1 MKNRVTS
8 ILSNSLN
15 DSNKSNKDESN
26 VRVRVIR
33 AYLAGYSDAVE
44 IVKRSL
50 QMGLYGDGVNTFE
63 VAAWEGDNG
72 EWIKL
77 SPYNDVL
84 AHQSIDR
91 VHEVI
96 NDISNGIIKQYETI

>member
-1 MKNRVTS
+1 M
-8 ILSNSLN
+8 
-15 DSNKSNKDESN
+15 NKDLKFLPHPN
-26 VRVRVIR
+26 GLGGVQCKIKTDN
-33 AYLAGYSDAVE
+33 GYTIS
-44 IVKRSL
+44 IVGGGI
-50 QMGLYGDGVNTFE
+50 GLYGDGVNTFE
-63 VAAWEGDNG
+63 VTAWEGDNG

>member
-1 MKNRVTS
+1 M
-8 ILSNSLN
+8 
-15 DSNKSNKDESN
+15 NKDLKFLPHPN
-26 VRVRVIR
+26 GLGGVQCKIKTDN
-33 AYLAGYSDAVE
+33 GYTIS
-44 IVKRSL
+44 IVGGGI
-50 QMGLYGDGVNTFE
+50 GLYGDGVNTFE

-96 NDISNGIIKQYETI
+96 NYISNGIIKQYETI

>member
-1 MKNRVTS
+1 M
-8 ILSNSLN
+8 
-15 DSNKSNKDESN
+15 NKDLKFLPHPN
-26 VRVRVIR
+26 GLGGVQCKIKTDN
-33 AYLAGYSDAVE
+33 GYTIS
-44 IVKRSL
+44 IVGGGI
-50 QMGLYGDGVNTFE
+50 GLYGDGVNTFE

-96 NDISNGIIKQYETI
+96 NDISNGIIKRYT

>member
-1 MKNRVTS
+1 MLPY
-8 ILSNSLN
+8 ICQM
-15 DSNKSNKDESN
+15 NKDLN
-26 VRVRVIR
+26 FLPHPNGLGGVQCKIKTDN
-33 AYLAGYSDAVE
+33 GYTIS
-44 IVKRSL
+44 IVGGGI
-50 QMGLYGDGVNTFE
+50 GLYGDGVNTFE

-91 VHEVI
+91 VHQI
-96 NDISNGIIKQYETI
+96 IDDISNGVFKQYE

>member
-1 MKNRVTS
+1 M
-8 ILSNSLN
+8 
-15 DSNKSNKDESN
+15 NKDLKFLPHPN
-26 VRVRVIR
+26 GVGGVQCKIKTDN
-33 AYLAGYSDAVE
+33 GYTIS
-44 IVKRSL
+44 IVGGGL
-50 QMGLYGDGVNTFE
+50 GLYGDGVNTFE

>member
-1 MKNRVTS
+1 M
-8 ILSNSLN
+8 
-15 DSNKSNKDESN
+15 NKDLN
-26 VRVRVIR
+26 FLPHPNGLGGVQCKIKTDN
-33 AYLAGYSDAVE
+33 GYTIS
-44 IVKRSL
+44 IVGGGI
-50 QMGLYGDGVNTFE
+50 GLYGDGVNTFE

>member
-1 MKNRVTS
+1 MNKELNFLPHPNGLGGVQCKIKTDNGYTIS
-8 ILSNSLN
+8 I
-15 DSNKSNKDESN
+15 
-26 VRVRVIR
+26 VGGGI
-33 AYLAGYSDAVE
+33 
-44 IVKRSL
+44 
-50 QMGLYGDGVNTFE
+50 GLYGDGVNTFE

-96 NDISNGIIKQYETI
+96 NDISNGVFKQYE

>member
-1 MKNRVTS
+1 M
-8 ILSNSLN
+8 
-15 DSNKSNKDESN
+15 NKDLN
-26 VRVRVIR
+26 FLPHPNGLGGVQCKIKTDN
-33 AYLAGYSDAVE
+33 GYTIS
-44 IVKRSL
+44 IVGGGI
-50 QMGLYGDGVNTFE
+50 GLYGDGVNTFE

-91 VHEVI
+91 VHQI
-96 NDISNGIIKQYETI
+96 IDDISNGIFKQYE

>member
-1 MKNRVTS
+1 M
-8 ILSNSLN
+8 
-15 DSNKSNKDESN
+15 NKDLKFLPHPN
-26 VRVRVIR
+26 GLGGVQCKIKTDN
-33 AYLAGYSDAVE
+33 GYTIS
-44 IVKRSL
+44 IVGGGI
-50 QMGLYGDGVNTFE
+50 GLYGDGVNTFE